1 MADIVSLSM
10 NERICLAG
18 CIRTVML
25 SDGGIEETELED
37 LVTILKR
44 LRFPDYEE
52 RLADYE
58 ERLAGDEESF
68 DGEDLFYS
76 MAAGITNPAARDVI
90 LSVVYELSLRSGI
103 PDRDQGAIF
112 ESLNRLWGH
121 EEPARQE

>member
-10 NERICLAG
+10 NERIFLAG

-37 LVTILKR
+37 LDTILKR

-76 MAAGITNPAARDVI
+76 MAAEIKNPAARDVI
-90 LSVVYELSLRSGI
+90 LSVVYELTLKSGV
-103 PDRDQGAIF
+103 PDRDQSAIF
-112 ESLNRLWGH
+112 ESLNGIWGH
-121 EEPARQE
+121 EEPARPE